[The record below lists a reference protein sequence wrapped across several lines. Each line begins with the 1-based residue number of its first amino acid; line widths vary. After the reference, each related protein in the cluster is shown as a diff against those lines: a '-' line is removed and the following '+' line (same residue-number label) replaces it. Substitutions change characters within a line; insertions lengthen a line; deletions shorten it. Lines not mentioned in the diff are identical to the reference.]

1 MRRWREL
8 SRAERWTLVCA
19 VMVTVA
25 MQGLL
30 VVLPFRVMLRFFG
43 GRGGRRSTDE
53 GDAIDRV
60 AWAMRVVGR
69 RMAWTSCLAQALAA
83 QLLLRRAGLAAT
95 IELGAYRD
103 DAGRMHFHAATR
115 CGGRPVVGE
124 RAMTPIAELR

>member
-8 SRAERWTLVCA
+8 SRAERWTLVGA
-19 VMVTVA
+19 VMITVA

-30 VVLPFRVMLRFFG
+30 VVLPFRVLVRITG
-43 GRGGRRSTDE
+43 GRGGRRSTGD
-53 GDAIDRV
+53 DAIDRV

-69 RMAWTSCLAQALAA
+69 RMGWTSCLAQALAA
-83 QLLLRRAGLAAT
+83 QLLLRRAGLVAT

-103 DAGRMHFHAATR
+103 DAGRMHFHASTR

-124 RAMTPIAELR
+124 RAMTPIAELP

>member
-8 SRAERWTLVCA
+8 SRAERWTLIGA

-30 VVLPFRVMLRFFG
+30 VVLPFRVLVRLTG
-43 GRGGRRSTDE
+43 GRSGRRSAED
-53 GDAIDRV
+53 DAIDRI

-83 QLLLRRAGLAAT
+83 QLLLRRAGLEAT

-115 CGGRPVVGE
+115 CGGRPVVGD
-124 RAMTPIAELR
+124 RAMTPIAELP